1 MMRANATSALLILA
15 ALALATEVGAFGEMD
30 GVWFKTRFQGKGFDL
45 EPTGLGG
52 KTSVKGTCYVHLM
65 YANPDP
71 NDPGSYD
78 TRVVCET
85 APGSWETVSGFVTAE
100 SPDLGLIA
108 EDRNLAFTTAA
119 GLRALGYGVFVV
131 RPKLDKS
138 GALKSASFE
147 SLGAEMLSGSR
158 LSDPNTPALGGYRVK
173 GKTVPL
179 EKLPS
184 GVEDAI
190 DPNSPPPEP

>member
-1 MMRANATSALLILA
+1 MMRANAARALLILA
-15 ALALATEVGAFGEMD
+15 ALALATEVGALGEMD

-119 GLRALGYGVFVV
+119 GLRALG
-131 RPKLDKS
+131 
-138 GALKSASFE
+138 
-147 SLGAEMLSGSR
+147 
-158 LSDPNTPALGGYRVK
+158 GYRVK